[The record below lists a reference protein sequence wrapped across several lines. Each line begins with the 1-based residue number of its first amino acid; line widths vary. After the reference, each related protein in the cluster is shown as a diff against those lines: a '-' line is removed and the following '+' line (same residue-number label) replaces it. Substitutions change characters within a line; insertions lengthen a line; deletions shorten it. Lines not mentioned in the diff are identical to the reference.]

1 MVLITIVTGAY
12 KPTYNWGA
20 SHCSSVPYIPYL
32 TTTYPTAHLCSV
44 REKWGALNGL
54 FFVMVIAKAKA

>member
-20 SHCSSVPYIPYL
+20 SHCSRFVVCPISLPSLLVLAIDIAPGGVI
-32 TTTYPTAHLCSV
+32 V
-44 REKWGALNGL
+44 RTRQKQ
-54 FFVMVIAKAKA
+54 